1 MYSLEAAEEIKRDE
15 IIAEVISANTQER
28 CLKAEALMVGWMKD
42 HPNDF
47 GMLDAGEQL
56 AMMSERYD
64 LAADESARRSADFTA
79 GKSK

>member
-1 MYSLEAAEEIKRDE
+1 MKGEEIKRDQ

-28 CLKAEALMVGWMKD
+28 CLKAEALMAAWMKD

-64 LAADESARRSADFTA
+64 VTADVSARCSADFAA
-79 GKSK
+79 GKSE